1 MKEKGI
7 RIIEQLISIPN
18 VAKRLDISIRTAKRL
33 IRNSGIET
41 YTVGKRIRIREVD
54 LMNIAQS
61 TMSLDDMI
69 NVKF

>member
-33 IRNSGIET
+33 IRNLGIET

-61 TMSLDDMI
+61 TMSIDDMI

>member
-1 MKEKGI
+1 MREKGI
-7 RIIEQLISIPN
+7 RILEQLISIPN

-41 YTVGKRIRIREVD
+41 YTAGKRIRIREVD